1 MEITVRRAEE
11 RDLDAITLI
20 EARCFEG
27 QDPWSRNAFYNE
39 IVENADRTLY
49 LAAEKDQT
57 VLGYMGVWK
66 ILDEGHITN
75 VAVDPDH
82 RRQHI
87 AEKIIEEMIRRT
99 SEEGITSWTLEVR
112 ADNEPAIRL
121 YEKMGFREEGV
132 RPGYYEYDGTD
143 ALIMWKG
150 HEEWKI
156 TDTLHWE

>member
-27 QDPWSRNAFYNE
+27 QDPWSKNAFYNE

-49 LAAEKDQT
+49 LIAEKDQT
-57 VLGYMGVWK
+57 VIGYMGVWK

-75 VAVDPDH
+75 VAVDPDY

-87 AEKIIEEMIRRT
+87 AEKIIEEMIKRT

-121 YEKMGFREEGV
+121 YEKTGFREEGV

-150 HEEWKI
+150 HEE
-156 TDTLHWE
+156 

>member
-1 MEITVRRAEE
+1 MDITVRRAEE

-49 LAAEKDQT
+49 LAAEKDQA

-75 VAVDPDH
+75 VAVDPDY

-150 HEEWKI
+150 HEE
-156 TDTLHWE
+156 

>member
-11 RDLDAITLI
+11 RDLNAITLI

-49 LAAEKDQT
+49 LIAEKDQT
-57 VLGYMGVWK
+57 VIGYMGVWK

-87 AEKIIEEMIRRT
+87 AEKIIEEMIKRT

-150 HEEWKI
+150 HEE
-156 TDTLHWE
+156 

>member
-1 MEITVRRAEE
+1 MEITVRRAEK

-49 LAAEKDQT
+49 LIAEKDQT

-87 AEKIIEEMIRRT
+87 AEKIIEEMIKRT

-150 HEEWKI
+150 HEE
-156 TDTLHWE
+156 

>member
-49 LAAEKDQT
+49 LIAEKDQT
-57 VLGYMGVWK
+57 VIGYMGVWK

-87 AEKIIEEMIRRT
+87 AEKIIEEMIKRT

-150 HEEWKI
+150 HEE
-156 TDTLHWE
+156 

>member
-150 HEEWKI
+150 HEE
-156 TDTLHWE
+156 

>member
-1 MEITVRRAEE
+1 MDITVRRAEE

-27 QDPWSRNAFYNE
+27 QDPWSRNALYNE

-150 HEEWKI
+150 HEE
-156 TDTLHWE
+156 

>member
-57 VLGYMGVWK
+57 VIGYMGVWK

-87 AEKIIEEMIRRT
+87 AEKIIEEMIKRT

-150 HEEWKI
+150 HEE
-156 TDTLHWE
+156 